1 MQKYRMPDRKLL
13 AALLKRANL
22 SDGDAADHL
31 APWSTDQLA
40 GCHSTLLTLYEYWD
54 AKRGVRLM
62 PARTDLDPV
71 DLKPVLPKL
80 ILIDVVPD
88 ARRYVYRL
96 VGTQEVEMR
105 GADPTGKP
113 VAEAYYAESA
123 GDTARYLDHVAG
135 TRQPH
140 LYRGTYQPL
149 RTRTQ
154 HEDVLF
160 LPLAQDGETVN
171 MIMILS
177 HADWVKDEP
186 HL

>member
-1 MQKYRMPDRKLL
+1 MQKCGMHDSKLL
-13 AALLKRANL
+13 AALLRRADRAGR
-22 SDGDAADHL
+22 SADAL

-40 GCHSTLLTLYEYWD
+40 GCHATLLTLYDYWN
-54 AKRGVRLM
+54 AKRGVRPM

-88 ARRYVYRL
+88 SRRYVYRL

-123 GDTARYLDHVAG
+123 EATMAYLDHVAR
-135 TRQPH
+135 TRQPV
-140 LYRGTYQPL
+140 LYRGVYQPL

-154 HEDVLF
+154 QEEVLF
-160 LPLAQDGETVN
+160 LPLAQDGETLN
-171 MIMILS
+171 MIMVVS

-186 HL
+186 RLS